1 MGHPSLTNMVGAWNG
16 VAFPHSGKPVL
27 AFTLCTAS
35 TRKRRSGEERKRKD
49 RLPGMTEGHSVPG
62 THHVRQT
69 RAAHFSVKQGCL
81 SLDAVK

>member
-1 MGHPSLTNMVGAWNG
+1 MTVQFCTRWIPVKDVGNDAEER
-16 VAFPHSGKPVL
+16 FP
-27 AFTLCTAS
+27 FTAS
-35 TRKRRSGEERKRKD
+35 TRKRRSGAEGKRKD

-69 RAAHFSVKQGCL
+69 RVPHFSVKQGCL